1 MHKFAK
7 QPLKGAS
14 RAAWSSVQADLNNRA
29 ELHFVYNVCRV
40 DAKFDD
46 LAFVRDAGRH
56 PLREL
61 DMDNFESVYGI
72 PRTLQFKASEPRAR
86 DVSDLWAS
94 VYA

>member
-7 QPLKGAS
+7 QPLKDAS
-14 RAAWSSVQADLNNRA
+14 RTAWCSVQADLNNRA
-29 ELHFVYNVCRV
+29 VLHFVYDVCRV
-40 DAKFDD
+40 DAKFDN

-61 DMDNFESVYGI
+61 DMDNFESFYGI